1 MMPNRTKHAFE
12 FFGLLIACA
21 CATLVAGCASSP
33 APTSAEP
40 RAPAAA
46 TAAQSVAGDAS
57 AEVQTHTIDGVTVS
71 AWLVPDDEAERRYG
85 VDLADKGLQAVWL
98 RADNATTK
106 VLWLLAAYVDPDYFT
121 ADEAAYLFRFGTS
134 GEELEQLRQRFRDLA
149 MRAKLEPGLA
159 YQGHVLVP
167 RSEGGRYVEVTIN
180 GRAEVRRFGFPLRTP
195 DGHFDFEDLD
205 PAAIY
210 PGFAR
215 PDLDE
220 DQLRAR
226 LEELPCCATNASG
239 ERAGDPLNIVLIGRP
254 SQVMASLS
262 HSGWSFTHRIDWTTI
277 RREIS
282 AAVAGSRYPNAPV
295 SDLYVFGRAQDLAFQ
310 RARFTLAQRN
320 HMRLWL
326 APYTFNGLS
335 VWVGQVSRDI
345 GVKVTTK
352 SPTLTTHIIDP
363 LVDEA
368 RQYVLES
375 LLIRH
380 RIEAFTFV
388 PGAPVATLEDP
399 ARNLTDDPYV
409 TDGMRLVVIVAE
421 EPVRTEQIRNLGWG
435 RVGDGPVAIGQS
447 EQANAPQPAPPQ
459 QAVGTDDGVR

>member
-1 MMPNRTKHAFE
+1 MRALQRLAP
-12 FFGLLIACA
+12 LLACA
-21 CATLVAGCASSP
+21 CAQLLAGCVSSP
-33 APTSAEP
+33 AGAPDDI
-40 RAPAAA
+40 RAPADAA
-46 TAAQSVAGDAS
+46 PAQSVA
-57 AEVQTHTIDGVTVS
+57 AEPAAAVQTHTIDGVSVS

-85 VDLADKGLQAVWL
+85 VNLADKGLQAVWL
-98 RADNATTK
+98 RAENGTTK

-121 ADEAAYLFRFGTS
+121 ADEAAYLFRFGMS
-134 GEELEQLRQRFRDLA
+134 GEELERLRQRFRDLS
-149 MRAKLEPGLA
+149 MRARLEPGLT

-220 DQLRAR
+220 QQLRAR
-226 LEELPCCATNASG
+226 LEELPCCATDKSG
-239 ERAGDPLNIVLIGRP
+239 EKAGDPLNVVLVGKP
-254 SQVMASLS
+254 SQVMAALS
-262 HSGWSFTHRIDWTTI
+262 QSGWSFTHRIDWTTI

-295 SDLYVFGRAQDLAFQ
+295 SDLYVFDRPQDLAFQ
-310 RARFTLAQRN
+310 RARFTLSQRN

-326 APYTFNGLS
+326 APYTFKGLS

-345 GVKVTTK
+345 GIKVTAK
-352 SPTLTTHIIDP
+352 SSTLTTHIIDP

-388 PGAPVATLEDP
+388 PGAPVATREDP

-409 TDGMRLVVIVAE
+409 TDGMRLVVLVAE

-435 RVGDGPVAIGQS
+435 RVGEGPVAIGQS
-447 EQANAPQPAPPQ
+447 EQADTPLPVAPPQ
-459 QAVGTDDGVR
+459 PVGERDGGQ

>member
-1 MMPNRTKHAFE
+1 M
-12 FFGLLIACA
+12 
-21 CATLVAGCASSP
+21 
-33 APTSAEP
+33 
-40 RAPAAA
+40 
-46 TAAQSVAGDAS
+46 
-57 AEVQTHTIDGVTVS
+57 
-71 AWLVPDDEAERRYG
+71 
-85 VDLADKGLQAVWL
+85 
-98 RADNATTK
+98 
-106 VLWLLAAYVDPDYFT
+106 
-121 ADEAAYLFRFGTS
+121 
-134 GEELEQLRQRFRDLA
+134 
-149 MRAKLEPGLA
+149 
-159 YQGHVLVP
+159 
-167 RSEGGRYVEVTIN
+167 
-180 GRAEVRRFGFPLRTP
+180 RRFGFPLRTP

-215 PDLDE
+215 RDLDE
-220 DQLRAR
+220 DELRKR
-226 LEELPCCATNASG
+226 LEELPCCATNQSG
-239 ERAGDPLNIVLIGRP
+239 ERAGDPLNIVLIGKP
-254 SQVMASLS
+254 SQVMAALS

-295 SDLYVFGRAQDLAFQ
+295 SDLYVFDRSQDLAFQ

-326 APYTFNGLS
+326 APYTFKGLS

-345 GVKVTTK
+345 GVKVTTR

-388 PGAPVATLEDP
+388 PGAPVATLEQP
-399 ARNLTDDPYV
+399 ARNLTDDPYI
-409 TDGMRLVVIVAE
+409 TDGMRLVVVVAE

-447 EQANAPQPAPPQ
+447 GQANEPQPTAPQ
-459 QAVGTDDGVR
+459 QAVGEHDGAR